1 MVEIHFKI
9 LQTKTSKFQVWGVGV
24 VSDIYAEETI
34 ISFLFLKK
42 KKKSV
47 VKLLQW
53 IADFYMIKPD
63 KHAEQRCGTHFGS
76 YKVSNVL

>member
-42 KKKSV
+42 KKK
-47 VKLLQW
+47 KCCE
-53 IADFYMIKPD
+53 ITTMD
-63 KHAEQRCGTHFGS
+63 C
-76 YKVSNVL
+76 

>member
-42 KKKSV
+42 KKCCE
-47 VKLLQW
+47 
-53 IADFYMIKPD
+53 ITTMD
-63 KHAEQRCGTHFGS
+63 C
-76 YKVSNVL
+76 